1 MKLLSKK
8 KKGFTL
14 KSFLKNVFSG
24 FLLLIPLT
32 SFLLLERY
40 TQEDIDSWCDKGK
53 KNEETVSK
61 KKFNDKQNNW
71 TFLEV
76 FFFFFFP
83 KNISPGQSCKSIETF
98 QVDLHYHLF
107 IQLAMRKLK
116 FSFRICHQVKNL

>member
-76 FFFFFFP
+76 FFFFFS
-83 KNISPGQSCKSIETF
+83 KK
-98 QVDLHYHLF
+98 HLSRPV
-107 IQLAMRKLK
+107 L
-116 FSFRICHQVKNL
+116 